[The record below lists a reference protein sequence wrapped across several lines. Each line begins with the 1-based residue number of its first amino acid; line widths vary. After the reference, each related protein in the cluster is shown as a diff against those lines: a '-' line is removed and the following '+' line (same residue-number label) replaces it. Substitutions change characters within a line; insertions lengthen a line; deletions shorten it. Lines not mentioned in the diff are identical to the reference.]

1 MVRKGRFL
9 KEMEEFEIR
18 TVDFMKKA
26 CTAQS
31 TLNYGLHKGV
41 HEYTS
46 VHSKFK
52 HRAQKL

>member
-18 TVDFMKKA
+18 TVDVMKKV

-31 TLNYGLHKGV
+31 TFSYALHKGV
-41 HEYTS
+41 HKYTS